1 MSFISII
8 AFLVFVVVALIVWAV
23 AEAKYSH
30 IHFTHSKEE
39 AKEEAILEAERKAHG
54 EGEMGIRDVVKN
66 ISAKGYK
73 AV

>member
-1 MSFISII
+1 MSAII
-8 AFLVFVVVALIVWAV
+8 AFLIFVAASLVVWAV
-23 AEAKYSH
+23 AETKYKN
-30 IHFTHSKEE
+30 IHFTHSAEE
-39 AKEEAILEAERKAHG
+39 AHEEQILEAERKAHG